1 MPRSEGALFIAM
13 RYVPGGD
20 VRTLLRRARPLTPER
35 ALAIVSPVASAL
47 DAAHGA
53 GLVHRDVKPENMLID
68 TRPGRPDH
76 VYLSD
81 FGLSK
86 GVMASLGPTGT
97 GQWLGTAGYSS
108 PEQMAGKPVDGRAD
122 QYSLA
127 CVAFELL
134 CGEVPFPREHVTA
147 VIWAHMSEP
156 PPALTSRVPA
166 FPAGAD
172 GVLARALAKSPG
184 DRFASC
190 RDFADALRAAFALV
204 PYNSGSGHAVEPR
217 PSRLA
222 TEISVPAS
230 YHTPDVPMSHA
241 VTQPSSAV
249 PPPAPA
255 PAAVAPAAVAP
266 AAACARSRPGRQA
279 RLALGRT
286 GRGGRGPGHRD
297 RPSGDSSA
305 APPERRLTPPRR
317 RSTAS
322 YAFPAEQYGNGLTVT
337 RRWTLSGK
345 RGSRLTETVIVANPA
360 GKAVAVWFKDSIPDA
375 ATSNI
380 KAISF
385 HPASV
390 KVLRA
395 DPVVEWYLRLPAHGT
410 VTVGYAA
417 VVAPGG
423 ATTARL
429 TSWANGLDAIEEKL
443 NTPAKKHPHPQTT
456 PTYTYEPPPPT
467 PTSLAGNGNGG
478 GGGGPSPY
486 PTYSCDPA
494 VVTCTPSSGGGGGN
508 GGF

>member
-1 MPRSEGALFIAM
+1 M
-13 RYVPGGD
+13 
-20 VRTLLRRARPLTPER
+20 
-35 ALAIVSPVASAL
+35 
-47 DAAHGA
+47 
-53 GLVHRDVKPENMLID
+53 
-68 TRPGRPDH
+68 
-76 VYLSD
+76 
-81 FGLSK
+81 
-86 GVMASLGPTGT
+86 
-97 GQWLGTAGYSS
+97 
-108 PEQMAGKPVDGRAD
+108 
-122 QYSLA
+122 
-127 CVAFELL
+127 
-134 CGEVPFPREHVTA
+134 
-147 VIWAHMSEP
+147 
-156 PPALTSRVPA
+156 
-166 FPAGAD
+166 
-172 GVLARALAKSPG
+172 
-184 DRFASC
+184 
-190 RDFADALRAAFALV
+190 
-204 PYNSGSGHAVEPR
+204 
-217 PSRLA
+217 
-222 TEISVPAS
+222 
-230 YHTPDVPMSHA
+230 
-241 VTQPSSAV
+241 
-249 PPPAPA
+249 
-255 PAAVAPAAVAP
+255 
-266 AAACARSRPGRQA
+266 
-279 RLALGRT
+279 
-286 GRGGRGPGHRD
+286 
-297 RPSGDSSA
+297 
-305 APPERRLTPPRR
+305 
-317 RSTAS
+317 
-322 YAFPAEQYGNGLTVT
+322 
-337 RRWTLSGK
+337 LSGK

-467 PTSLAGNGNGG
+467 PTSSAGNGNGG